1 MTTNRMFRVLIL
13 ATLLASLVAC
23 GGGASSDGGGDA
35 ADGGD
40 AAASDSG
47 GAESAAVA
55 IADLKYAPADI
66 EVGAGGSVTWTND
79 DDAPHTVTFDDDAV
93 TSSEELNKGDEFSA
107 TFDTAGSY
115 SYVCAIH
122 PDMKGTVTVS

>member
-23 GGGASSDGGGDA
+23 GGGASSDGEAAAGD
-35 ADGGD
+35 D
-40 AAASDSG
+40 AAAPEGG
-47 GAESAAVA
+47 GAESATVT
-55 IADLKYAPADI
+55 IADLAYAPADV
-66 EVGAGGSVTWTND
+66 EVAAGGSVTWTND
-79 DDAPHTVTFDDDAV
+79 EDVPHTVTFDDDAV
-93 TSSEELNKGDEFSA
+93 AGSEELNQGDEFSA
-107 TFDTAGSY
+107 TFETAGSY